1 MDEFGEIF
9 VFCEEMFDCLMDLD
23 AVVNNEIGSLES
35 KNCGCDWIEI
45 GSFWVYRIWGVEFGD
60 LLMNADSDN
69 LFVLADDGNFVWNCG
84 FTLPVKVDMG

>member
-9 VFCEEMFDCLMDLD
+9 MYCEEMFDCLMDLD
-23 AVVNNEIGSLES
+23 AVFDKIGSLEW

-45 GSFWVYRIWGVEFGD
+45 CSLWVDSIWGVDFGD

-84 FTLPVKVDMG
+84 FTLLVKVDMG